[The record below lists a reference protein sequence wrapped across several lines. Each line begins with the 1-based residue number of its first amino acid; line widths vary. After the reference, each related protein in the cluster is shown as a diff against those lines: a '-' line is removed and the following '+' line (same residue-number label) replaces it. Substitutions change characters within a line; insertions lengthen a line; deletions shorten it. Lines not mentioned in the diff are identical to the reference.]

1 MNSLPFWD
9 LYGRTMSLGRCD
21 VTIEALLRLQ
31 NSRQGE
37 RPITFY
43 ILGSPHSEGLTI
55 EETMAICDVLREL
68 RSPVQ
73 TVGMGLLTTTQ
84 SIVLA
89 AGTSRRLL
97 LSHTV
102 ISLGEIRFSASTATR
117 RVGINNSRRTNPP
130 EEVQE
135 QQFPHLLT
143 GLGISIPLTGLPR
156 LLGAVE
162 AIEHGFADQILQ
174 ELTEKRKRGRANE
187 RAF

>member
-9 LYGRTMSLGRCD
+9 FHGRTMSLGRCD

-31 NSRQGE
+31 NSRHAE
-37 RPITFY
+37 RPITVY
-43 ILGSPHSEGLTI
+43 ILGTPNTETLTF

-97 LSHTV
+97 LSHS
-102 ISLGEIRFSASTATR
+102 ILSLDEIVFRTSNTTR
-117 RVGINNSRRTNPP
+117 RVGINTGRITIPP

-135 QQFPHLLT
+135 QQFLHLLT
-143 GLGISIPLTGLPR
+143 DLGISRSLIRLPR
-156 LLGAVE
+156 SIDAVE

-174 ELTEKRKRGRANE
+174 ELTEKRKRGLANE
-187 RAF
+187 RVF